1 MWTCKPS
8 KLKNAKFNFSSCPIV
23 FDDEFLNSF
32 RIKFGI
38 RWYRM
43 TGYNSDKNPSEQSRR
58 EENLCDRKVTV
69 ILPVTATRYSTT
81 GSTSSFI

>member
-1 MWTCKPS
+1 
-8 KLKNAKFNFSSCPIV
+8 
-23 FDDEFLNSF
+23 
-32 RIKFGI
+32 
-38 RWYRM
+38 M

>member
-1 MWTCKPS
+1 
-8 KLKNAKFNFSSCPIV
+8 
-23 FDDEFLNSF
+23 
-32 RIKFGI
+32 
-38 RWYRM
+38 M
-43 TGYNSDKNPSEQSRR
+43 TGYNSDKNSSEQSRR